1 MTLTRAGSAFCF
13 DEYSSSYTFG
23 WRMAT
28 SANQYESR
36 QFVVLRRFRDLP
48 IAFLFAS
55 ILDSA
60 SVEYFLADQHTIRM
74 NWFLS
79 NALGGIKLCVRK
91 EEADIASDLL
101 RQSVPEK
108 FGVDGVGEY
117 EQPRCPECQSLE
129 ISFQG
134 LNRPADYTRALL
146 GGFLPHHRSI
156 WECDSCGHQ
165 WAESS
170 EKPPAN
176 FLTSASSI
184 LLIVLAIQ
192 NIGSLLL
199 WVTFLFIQAVRFV
212 IGR

>member
-13 DEYSSSYTFG
+13 DEYYSSYTFG

-36 QFVVLRRFRDLP
+36 QLVVLRRFRDLP
-48 IAFLFAS
+48 SAFLFAS
-55 ILDSA
+55 VLNSA
-60 SVEYFLADQHTIRM
+60 AVECFLADQHTIRM

-91 EEADIASDLL
+91 EEADIALDLL

-108 FGVDGVGEY
+108 FDVDEVGEY

-129 ISFQG
+129 VSFQG
-134 LNRPADYTRALL
+134 LNKPADYTRTLL
-146 GGFLPHHRSI
+146 GGALPHHRSI

-170 EKPPAN
+170 EKPPAS

-192 NIGSLLL
+192 NIGSLL
-199 WVTFLFIQAVRFV
+199 FLITLLIIEAVRLV

>member
-1 MTLTRAGSAFCF
+1 
-13 DEYSSSYTFG
+13 
-23 WRMAT
+23 MAT

-117 EQPRCPECQSLE
+117 EQPRCPECQSRE

-134 LNRPADYTRALL
+134 
-146 GGFLPHHRSI
+146 LPHHRSI